1 MTKRK
6 AKEDHAR
13 LQRREEKTMKDGHA
27 DPSQRLYDKVADED
41 SVRQG
46 FYREVAEIL
55 KTARVHAHRAANF
68 MMVEAYW
75 NVGKKIVEE
84 EQSGKMRAAYG
95 EFLIDRLSA
104 KLRKSWDGGS
114 M

>member
-1 MTKRK
+1 
-6 AKEDHAR
+6 
-13 LQRREEKTMKDGHA
+13 MKDGHA

-41 SVRQG
+41 SVRQASI
-46 FYREVAEIL
+46 EVAEIL

-95 EFLIDRLSA
+95 EFSLIGFRPSSG
-104 KLRKSWDGGS
+104 KSWDGGS